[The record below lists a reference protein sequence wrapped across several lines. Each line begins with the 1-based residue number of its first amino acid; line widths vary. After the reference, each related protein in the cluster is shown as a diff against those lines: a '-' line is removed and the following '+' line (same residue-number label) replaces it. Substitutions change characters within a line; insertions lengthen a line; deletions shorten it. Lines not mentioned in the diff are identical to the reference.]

1 MNHEQRQQAIY
12 LAENTP
18 RSLLSYWPFAVC
30 LIFLVFG
37 TLFHLALVTWMRTRI
52 PDVEILLQ
60 IRGETRP
67 FLESEHVQRWVGATG
82 LFAIYTIALLLLLSI
97 RDFRARR
104 LLREA
109 VIDLDLYPAPNK
121 TVEDREG
128 VAGGRGV
135 V

>member
-1 MNHEQRQQAIY
+1 MNHGQRQQAIY

-30 LIFLVFG
+30 LIFLVVG
-37 TLFHLALVTWMRTRI
+37 ALFHVALVTWVRTRI
-52 PDVEILLQ
+52 PDVEILLR

-67 FLESEHVQRWVGATG
+67 FLESEHVMSWVGATS
-82 LFAIYTIALLLLLSI
+82 LFAIYAIALLLGLSI

-109 VIDLDLYPAPNK
+109 VIDLDLYPGP
-121 TVEDREG
+121 TERVEDRGG
-128 VAGGRGV
+128 VTGGRGV
-135 V
+135 D